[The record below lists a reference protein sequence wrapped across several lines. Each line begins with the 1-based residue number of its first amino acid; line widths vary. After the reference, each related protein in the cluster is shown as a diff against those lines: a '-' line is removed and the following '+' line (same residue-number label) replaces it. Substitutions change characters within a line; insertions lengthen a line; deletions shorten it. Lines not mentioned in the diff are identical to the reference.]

1 MTDRAILDEVNN
13 LVREVFQRDD
23 VTLSLEST
31 AADVDGWDS
40 FRHIEI
46 MLAIELRFAIRFTS
60 SELDEMQTIRDLV
73 DAISR
78 RT

>member
-1 MTDRAILDEVNN
+1 MTNTAILDEVNS

-23 VTLSLEST
+23 ITLTQEST

-46 MLAIELRFAIRFTS
+46 MLAVELRFAIRFTS
-60 SELDEMQTIRDLV
+60 RELDEMQTIGDLV
-73 DAISR
+73 GAISR
-78 RT
+78 RA

>member
-1 MTDRAILDEVNN
+1 MTDTATLDEVNS

-23 VTLSLEST
+23 ITLTLEST

-46 MLAIELRFAIRFTS
+46 MLAVELRFAIRFTS
-60 SELDEMQTIRDLV
+60 RELDEMQTIGDLV
-73 DAISR
+73 GAISR
-78 RT
+78 RA